1 MEFLFSGT
9 LQTPCPR
16 SRTSSMQKVG
26 SDFGKPVIRSYSF
39 DAGAWNISLETY
51 PHTQSDEYLGIFQI
65 SLDSEY
71 HRLKSRIPNF
81 GFSVLDH
88 LRGERPSPA
97 FWAVFVIAR
106 TWNDLVHYKTL
117 FEYRNIKHRV
127 LFLTYGGFSNID
139 NGKEKSQHTS
149 EEEKTWTT
157 TKATKPRTPAARC
170 PSKTTLG
177 NNLI

>member
-39 DAGAWNISLETY
+39 DAGAWNISLG
-51 PHTQSDEYLGIFQI
+51 TQSDEYLGIFQI

-88 LRGERPSPA
+88 LRGERPSPV

-170 PSKTTLG
+170 PSKTILG